1 MSKKNKDS
9 LEDFFRERAQSYN
22 LEFNEGDWNML
33 KAQLDVELPVV
44 ITFWASLKKYW
55 IVPALLLLI
64 PISWLLYDQLTEN
77 TQGIETASILKEFDS
92 RPIDQNNG
100 ESIKI
105 PNQDASSEEVVNS
118 GSNINEAFFNNSNQQ
133 SHDNTYNNNESIS
146 KLESYENSKN
156 KDIGY
161 VVSENGA
168 DTGIGIFSFQ
178 LPFLPPIAPGFSI
191 DKILTADPEEI
202 ESVHKISPTK
212 TKKTSLNLGIGYS
225 PDFST
230 VGIGNFVAPGSR
242 WAAIGEFGFSKR
254 FLLNTGIVWV
264 SNKYEAYGEDYHA
277 PSRYWKNGI
286 MAEEAYGEC
295 KMIDIP
301 LNLRYNIILMGKHQL
316 FVSGGASTYFVLKE
330 DYYFHYELDDPDL
343 PDHWGTDK
351 MTVYPFGIINF
362 SFGYQYELSRK
373 SSFQIEPFIKIPTSG
388 IGWGNVDLHTIG
400 VYFMYKYQIVK

>member
-1 MSKKNKDS
+1 MSKQNKDS
-9 LEDFFRERAQSYN
+9 LEYFFRERAQSYN

-33 KAQLDVELPVV
+33 EAQLDKELPVV
-44 ITFWASLKKYW
+44 TTFWTSLKKYW
-55 IVPALLLLI
+55 IVPALLLLT
-64 PISWLLYDQLTEN
+64 PISWLLYDQLTEYN
-77 TQGIETASILKEFDS
+77 QGIETASILKGLDNK
-92 RPIDQNNG
+92 PIEKSNS
-100 ESIKI
+100 ESIKTHY
-105 PNQDASSEEVVNS
+105 QDGSSEDDVSSDSKTNNS
-118 GSNINEAFFNNSNQQ
+118 FFNNPSNQSQ
-133 SHDNTYNNNESIS
+133 DNAYNNTESIYN
-146 KLESYENSKN
+146 LESYENSKN

-168 DTGIGIFSFQ
+168 ESGIGIISFQ
-178 LPFLPPIAPGFSI
+178 LPFLSPIAPGFSI

-230 VGIGNFVAPGSR
+230 VGIGNFVSPGSR
-242 WAAIGEFGFSKR
+242 WAVIGEFGFSKR

-286 MAEEAYGEC
+286 IAEQAYGEC

-316 FVSGGASTYFVLKE
+316 FVSGGASTYFVMKE
-330 DYYFHYELDDPDL
+330 DYYFHYEQDDPDL
-343 PDHWGTDK
+343 PDYWGTDK

-373 SSFQIEPFIKIPTSG
+373 SSFQIEPFIKIPTTG